1 MDLQLGDVQE
11 TALIPLAIRAN
22 ETKRKNARIH
32 DVKAVEIIDTLGIDT
47 KNLDKFI
54 SHEGVV
60 ARTILF
66 DEVVKKLLKK
76 YPDAV
81 CVNIGCGLDDRFS
94 RVDNGR
100 IQWYNIDLPDSIE
113 VRRKFFPKIFK
124 EAERE
129 HMLAGDILVA
139 DWTGQIPQAA
149 VTIVIA
155 EGLLMYFSKEQVRTI
170 LNNITDS
177 FDRGFLLAELMHPK
191 MMKEKMH
198 DTLKHTNAKFGWGTR
213 TGKELSELNPKL
225 ELIKE
230 SSFWDE
236 MKKYTLVGKIGSVL
250 ARDLNNRLAVY
261 MWQGR
266 Q

>member
-1 MDLQLGDVQE
+1 MNLQLGDVQE

-22 ETKRKNARIH
+22 ETKRENARIH
-32 DVKAVEIIDTLGIDT
+32 DEKAVEIIDTLGINT
-47 KNLDKFI
+47 KALDKFF

-60 ARTILF
+60 ARTVLF
-66 DEVVKKLLKK
+66 DRAVKKLLER

-100 IQWYNIDLPDSIE
+100 IKWFNVDLPDSIE
-113 VRRKFFPKIFK
+113 VRRKIFK
-124 EAERE
+124 ETERE
-129 HMLAGDILVA
+129 HMLAGDILVT
-139 DWTGQIPQAA
+139 DWTRQIPQAG

-155 EGLLMYFSKEQVRTI
+155 EGLLMYFSREQVETI

-191 MMKEKMH
+191 MMKERMH
-198 DTLKHTNAKFGWGTR
+198 DTVKRTNAKFGWGTR
-213 TGKELSELNPKL
+213 TGKELPELNPKL

-236 MKKYTLVGKIGSVL
+236 IKNTHLQEKS
-250 ARDLNNRLAVY
+250 AVY
-261 MWQGR
+261 WR
-266 Q
+266 KT

>member
-22 ETKRKNARIH
+22 ETKRENARIH
-32 DVKAVEIIDTLGIDT
+32 DQKAVEIIDTLGIDT
-47 KNLDKFI
+47 KGLDKFF

-66 DEVVKKLLKK
+66 DRAVKKLLEK

-81 CVNIGCGLDDRFS
+81 CVNIGCGLDDRFK
-94 RVDNGR
+94 RVDTGR
-100 IQWYNIDLPDSIE
+100 IRWFNVDLLDSIE
-113 VRRKFFPKIFK
+113 VRRKIFR
-124 EAERE
+124 EVERE
-129 HMLAGDILVA
+129 RMIAGDILKA
-139 DWTGQIPQAA
+139 DWTGDIPKEN

-177 FDRGFLLAELMHPK
+177 FGRGFFLAELMHPK

-198 DTLKHTNAKFGWGTR
+198 DTVKHTNAKFGWGTR
-213 TGKELSELNPKL
+213 TGKELSELGPKL

-266 Q
+266 

>member
-22 ETKRKNARIH
+22 ETKRENARIH
-32 DVKAVEIIDTLGIDT
+32 DKKAVKIIDKLGIDT
-47 KNLDKFI
+47 KNLDKFF

-60 ARTILF
+60 ARTIMF
-66 DEVVKKLLKK
+66 DESVKRLLVK

-81 CVNIGCGLDDRFS
+81 CVNLGCGLDDRFS

-100 IQWYNIDLPDSIE
+100 IRWFNVDLPDSIE
-113 VRRKFFPKIFK
+113 VRKKIFT
-124 EAERE
+124 ETERE
-129 HMLAGDILVA
+129 HMTAGDILKT
-139 DWTGQIPQAA
+139 DWMGDIPKENI
-149 VTIVIA
+149 VIVIA

-170 LNNITDS
+170 LNNITGS

-198 DTLKHTNAKFGWGTR
+198 DTVKHTNAKFGWGTR
-213 TGKELSELNPKL
+213 TGKELSELDPKL

-236 MKKYTLVGKIGSVL
+236 MKKYTLAGKIGSVL
-250 ARDLNNRLAVY
+250 AKDLNNRLAVY
-261 MWQGR
+261 KWQGR
-266 Q
+266 